1 MYRTSAVLSTVIITI
16 AFGAASP
23 AASRSSKAAGASP
36 AQQFTTQPQPQTQS
50 RIQSND
56 KTEVKTFSGT
66 IWMDGDKFVLRD
78 EREKRW
84 YHLDADQKQIAKFEG
99 KEVKVTGTLD
109 PATSE
114 IHVQRIE
121 EG

>member
-1 MYRTSAVLSTVIITI
+1 MYRTSAVLSTVIIAV

-23 AASRSSKAAGASP
+23 AASLNSKDAGASP
-36 AQQFTTQPQPQTQS
+36 TQKFTTQNQS
-50 RIQSND
+50 QIQSND
-56 KTEVKTFSGT
+56 NSEVKTFSGT
-66 IWMDGDKFVLRD
+66 VWMNGDRFVLRD

-84 YHLDADQKQIAKFEG
+84 YHLDADQKLIAKFEG

-109 PATSE
+109 PTTSE
-114 IHVQRIE
+114 IHVQHIE

>member
-1 MYRTSAVLSTVIITI
+1 MHRTGAILNSFIII
-16 AFGAASP
+16 VALGATASVASSHSRNP
-23 AASRSSKAAGASP
+23 GNSRTQHLAA
-36 AQQFTTQPQPQTQS
+36 QNQS
-50 RIQSND
+50 LLQSQIQSNN
-56 KTEVKTFSGT
+56 KPEVQTFSGT
-66 IWMDGDKFVLRD
+66 IWMDGNRFELRD
-78 EREKRW
+78 ERERRW
-84 YHLDADQKQIAKFEG
+84 YHLDADQKLIAKFEG

>member
-1 MYRTSAVLSTVIITI
+1 MYRTSAVLSIAIITV
-16 AFGAASP
+16 AFGAAPP
-23 AASRSSKAAGASP
+23 AANLNPKNAGASP
-36 AQQFTTQPQPQTQS
+36 THQFATQGRS
-50 RIQSND
+50 EIQSND

-66 IWMDGDKFVLRD
+66 IWMNGDRFVLRD

-109 PATSE
+109 PTASE